1 VHTTPEENTMND
13 TAAGPPSGPP
23 TGPPTGPQWQPNQP
37 GQPSTT
43 GWQPGQQQIGPGG
56 APAMS
61 PESERNWAMGAHLSA
76 FAAAYL
82 ALGFLG
88 PLIMMLTVG
97 NRSPFVRRHAV
108 EALNFNLSWLLYIV
122 VAGILVWLLV
132 GIPLLILLGVAY
144 LVLVVLAAIEA
155 SGGREY
161 RYPLT
166 IRIVS

>member
-1 VHTTPEENTMND
+1 
-13 TAAGPPSGPP
+13 
-23 TGPPTGPQWQPNQP
+23 
-37 GQPSTT
+37 
-43 GWQPGQQQIGPGG
+43 
-56 APAMS
+56 
-61 PESERNWAMGAHLSA
+61 
-76 FAAAYL
+76 
-82 ALGFLG
+82 
-88 PLIMMLTVG
+88 MMLTVG